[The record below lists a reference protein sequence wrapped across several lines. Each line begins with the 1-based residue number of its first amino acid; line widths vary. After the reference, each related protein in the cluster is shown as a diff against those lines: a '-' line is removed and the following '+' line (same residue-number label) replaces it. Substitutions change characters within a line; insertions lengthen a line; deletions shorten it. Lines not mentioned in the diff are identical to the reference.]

1 MRSIAYYW
9 KEGLRNIFKHGF
21 MSVAAVVIMVV
32 SLLLTGTVTLVAYNI
47 APGTVGAYYPEANV
61 LVPLDYID
69 EESGTPSYKSVP
81 FSQLP
86 AVCGRFRPGFSV
98 VTDEYLRKRRAAR

>member
-1 MRSIAYYW
+1 VSKIRS
-9 KEGLRNIFKHGF
+9 L
-21 MSVAAVVIMVV
+21 S
-32 SLLLTGTVTLVAYNI
+32 TGGSPA
-47 APGTVGAYYPEANV
+47 
-61 LVPLDYID
+61 
-69 EESGTPSYKSVP
+69 PSYKSVP

>member
-32 SLLLTGTVTLVAYNI
+32 SLLLTGTVAKP
-47 APGTVGAYYPEANV
+47 A
-61 LVPLDYID
+61 
-69 EESGTPSYKSVP
+69 KSQV
-81 FSQLP
+81 
-86 AVCGRFRPGFSV
+86 
-98 VTDEYLRKRRAAR
+98 ERA

>member
-1 MRSIAYYW
+1 MNEQDMASQGFEHGDRVDITTALPDSD
-9 KEGLRNIFKHGF
+9 LRLEDI
-21 MSVAAVVIMVV
+21 
-32 SLLLTGTVTLVAYNI
+32 TLVAYNI

-81 FSQLP
+81 IRLTLRSKEI
-86 AVCGRFRPGFSV
+86 RPVSG
-98 VTDEYLRKRRAAR
+98 LR